1 MKKFVIGLIIGS
13 IVTGTVGAVAQEYIL
28 KPITYDITV
37 NGKSLQDKEY
47 PMLNLNGTTYLSH
60 RKTTEAIGAELY
72 WNQETRTAE
81 LTTVKNNDVHEEG
94 TNTNDVHE
102 EETITSGSLAMKS
115 DFIELGDEPVKYVIN
130 DSEYYIE
137 FSRFASCTT
146 SDAQNYY
153 IKIPGKGEL
162 TLPKQEGSDKIKP
175 NSSII
180 EYGNSTY
187 IKIAALNFTT
197 EIKDNKL
204 WLK

>member
-1 MKKFVIGLIIGS
+1 MKKFVIGLILGS
-13 IVTGTVGAVAQEYIL
+13 LITGTVGAVAQEYIL

-47 PMLNLNGTTYLSH
+47 PMLNLNGTTYLSL
-60 RKTTEAIGAELY
+60 RKTTEAIDAELY

-81 LTTVKNNDVHEEG
+81 LTTIKNNDATEEDAI
-94 TNTNDVHE
+94 TN
-102 EETITSGSLAMKS
+102 GSLAMKS
-115 DFIELGDEPVKYVIN
+115 DYIDLGDKPVKYIIN

-137 FSRFASCTT
+137 FSKFESCTT

-153 IKIPGKGEL
+153 IKIPGKGEF
-162 TLPKQEGSDKIKP
+162 TLPKQEGSDKLKLS
-175 NSSII
+175 SSII
-180 EYGNSTY
+180 EYSNSTY
-187 IKIAALNFTT
+187 IKISDLNFTT

>member
-1 MKKFVIGLIIGS
+1 MKWMCGICWPESPDPAEEWCLQQPVAFCCCSSCNQTHITGRNHINS
-13 IVTGTVGAVAQEYIL
+13 IHWIEINTVCHPFGTACY
-28 KPITYDITV
+28 P
-37 NGKSLQDKEY
+37 KSSCLVLD
-47 PMLNLNGTTYLSH
+47 
-60 RKTTEAIGAELY
+60 R
-72 WNQETRTAE
+72 
-81 LTTVKNNDVHEEG
+81 
-94 TNTNDVHE
+94 
-102 EETITSGSLAMKS
+102 
-115 DFIELGDEPVKYVIN
+115 IN

>member
-13 IVTGTVGAVAQEYIL
+13 IVTGTAGAVAQEYIL

-47 PMLNLNGTTYLSH
+47 PMLNLNGTTYLSL
-60 RKTTEAIGAELY
+60 RKTTEAIGAELF

-81 LTTVKNNDVHEEG
+81 LTTVKNN
-94 TNTNDVHE
+94 NVHE

-115 DFIELGDEPVKYVIN
+115 DYIELGDEPVKYVIN

-162 TLPKQEGSDKIKP
+162 TLPKQEGSDKLKP

-187 IKIAALNFTT
+187 IKISALNFTT